1 MWRYLGTVVL
11 LVALAGCGG
20 SSTPGHRSH
29 PSSTSPSPSVAA
41 LPPLGPVGMV
51 QAADGTVWAAYVKSD
66 AIAALDEHGRPA
78 PPVQVGDGPLRIAEL
93 DGSLWVTS
101 IRDGNLTEVDPASGA
116 VRRTI
121 HLDGE
126 PEGVA
131 PYQGHLWVVLQKD
144 AALVEV
150 DPSDGKVLH
159 RYRVGGEP
167 RLVAPGEGALYVS
180 DFAGGRVV
188 RVDAGTGKVTRSAAV
203 CAGVQDMQVHAGA
216 VWSASMK
223 DERLVGLDPQTL
235 RVVGRVMLDGDPDG
249 LTEGDDGA
257 LLVSLQDGPGLDT
270 VDTSSRTVR
279 RLFTGKSGRIY
290 DEANNDVLVV
300 GSTAY
305 LSDFTGNTVTRVP
318 LTP

>member
-11 LVALAGCGG
+11 LTVLVGCGG
-20 SSTPGHRSH
+20 SSTPAAPH
-29 PSSTSPSPSVAA
+29 PSSSSPSTAG
-41 LPPLGPVGMV
+41 LPPLGPVGLV
-51 QAADGTVWAAYVKSD
+51 QASDGTVWGAYAKSD
-66 AIAALDEHGRPA
+66 AIAALDKQGQPSS
-78 PPVQVGDGPLRIAEL
+78 PVHVGDAPLRIAQL

-116 VRRTI
+116 VRRTV

-131 PYQGHLWVVLQKD
+131 AYQGHLWVVLQKD

-150 DPSDGKVLH
+150 DPSNGKVLH
-159 RYRVGGEP
+159 RYGVAGAP
-167 RLVAPGEGALYVS
+167 RLVVPGEGALYVS

-188 RVDAGTGKVTRSAAV
+188 RVDPGSGKVTHSGAV
-203 CAGVQDMQVHAGA
+203 CAGVQDLQVHADA
-216 VWSASMK
+216 VWGACMK
-223 DERLVGLDPQTL
+223 DERLVGLDPATL
-235 RVVGRVMLDGDPDG
+235 RMVGRVPLKGDPDG
-249 LTEGDDGA
+249 LTESGGA
-257 LLVSLQDGPGLDT
+257 LLVSLQEGPGLAT
-270 VDTSSRTVR
+270 VDTSTGTVR
-279 RLFTGKSGRIY
+279 RLFTGKTGRLY

-305 LSDFTGNTVTRVP
+305 LSDYTGSAVTLVP